1 MLHILRDFLM
11 PPVLGYDKD
20 GCPVRLVQVG
30 YQDIKGA
37 LCCVRPSE
45 LPKYIVWFLD
55 TDKEEMRKRSRET
68 GIHIDKR
75 TFIIDLDGLNLMHIY
90 RRDVYEMALAS
101 LKLYE
106 NNYPENLKVAFII
119 NTPSF
124 FHYLFNMFK
133 PLLSESTC
141 ERVKIYGNSGWKEA
155 ILEHIDA
162 DLLPVVYGGTRTDP
176 DGDPNCPS
184 LVKILNPIPTELY
197 LKNMNTLSE
206 DDENVRKIT
215 VHSRSKCSI
224 HLKVDVPGST
234 VGWEVECEKN
244 DIKIYL
250 VHTEGSKYEVV
261 VTPVTVYSDFGSEAG
276 CYLAENTGIY
286 SLVLDNTY
294 SIFTA
299 KQVLCKFYVS
309 TVTSKMSH
317 VFKPILSENN
327 NS

>member
-1 MLHILRDFLM
+1 MSGHLGDLSPSQEQALEELREIFKDELLPQQDDHLLLQFLRAKKFDLKKTEEMFSRHLEFRKEFPEEYYAKEYQLPKNIAILRDFLM

-119 NTPSF
+119 N
-124 FHYLFNMFK
+124 
-133 PLLSESTC
+133 
-141 ERVKIYGNSGWKEA
+141 RGWKETSQSYHSDPLLGYGGSRA
-155 ILEHIDA
+155 ILMETQLAHTGENIKSYPNGIIPKEHE
-162 DLLPVVYGGTRTDP
+162 YF
-176 DGDPNCPS
+176 
-184 LVKILNPIPTELY
+184 E
-197 LKNMNTLSE
+197 
-206 DDENVRKIT
+206 
-215 VHSRSKCSI
+215 
-224 HLKVDVPGST
+224 
-234 VGWEVECEKN
+234 
-244 DIKIYL
+244 
-250 VHTEGSKYEVV
+250 
-261 VTPVTVYSDFGSEAG
+261 
-276 CYLAENTGIY
+276 
-286 SLVLDNTY
+286 
-294 SIFTA
+294 
-299 KQVLCKFYVS
+299 
-309 TVTSKMSH
+309 
-317 VFKPILSENN
+317 
-327 NS
+327 